1 MFIMNK
7 IFLCTHI
14 IQGKDVDASYAR
26 IDRDKRKAKQAAEE
40 VETAKKTKAALL
52 GEQFLLELL
61 QIDIKQREE
70 EEAFVN
76 FVLMNFV
83 ISFFLFLFFY
93 FFFLIL
99 LLLLF

>member
-1 MFIMNK
+1 MNK
-7 IFLCTHI
+7 IFLSTHI

-76 FVLMNFV
+76 FVLVNFS
-83 ISFFLFLFFY
+83 ISFLY
-93 FFFLIL
+93 FFFLFL